1 MTNISID
8 IVYNLLV
15 LKKWRIYME
24 VYLDIVVFQNFI
36 VDMFLLK
43 ITSKIMKLKITTKR
57 LFVSSLLGGIYT
69 VTSVIPAL
77 KFFSKVPFQII
88 MALFMIYLL
97 LGKKPVKT
105 NLKAATVFILLS
117 VLLSGL
123 CVLLILL
130 NCNFSITSSKYLL
143 LDNSIKNIIIS
154 LIIMYFLCDR
164 IVSYF
169 KDRTFV
175 RNYIFNVS
183 FEINRRVISFKGF
196 LDTGNELREPITN
209 LPCILVEKDILKDL
223 QINKEDVYY
232 VPYSAIGIK
241 GKLEGIKIKGIKIE
255 SNEKKFKDVD
265 AIICLCNETLSENRE
280 FNALLSRGII

>member
-1 MTNISID
+1 
-8 IVYNLLV
+8 
-15 LKKWRIYME
+15 ME

>member
-1 MTNISID
+1 
-8 IVYNLLV
+8 
-15 LKKWRIYME
+15 ME

-43 ITSKIMKLKITTKR
+43 ITSKLVKLNVTTKR
-57 LFVSSLLGGIYT
+57 LFVSSLLGGMYT
-69 VTSVIPAL
+69 ITSVVPVL
-77 KFFSKVPFQII
+77 KFFSKLPFQII
-88 MALFMIYLL
+88 MANIMVFLLF
-97 LGKKPVKT
+97 GKNSIRT
-105 NLKAATVFILLS
+105 NLKATTTFILLS

-123 CVLLILL
+123 CVLFILW
-130 NCNFSITSSKYLL
+130 NCNFSITSSKYLF

-164 IVSYF
+164 MVTYF
-169 KDRTFV
+169 KDRTFIK
-175 RNYIFNVS
+175 NYVFNVS
-183 FEINRRVISFKGF
+183 FEINKRKISFKGF

-223 QINKEDVYY
+223 QIKKEDVYY
-232 VPYSAIGIK
+232 IPYSAIGIK

-255 SNEKKFKDVD
+255 SNKKKFKDID
-265 AIICLCNETLSENRE
+265 AIICLCNETLSDNRE

>member
-1 MTNISID
+1 MTKISSN

-15 LKKWRIYME
+15 LKKWRISME
-24 VYLDIVVFQNFI
+24 VYIDVVVFQNFI

-57 LFVSSLLGGIYT
+57 LLVSSLIGGIYT
-69 VTSVIPAL
+69 ITSVIPGL
-77 KFFSKVPFQII
+77 KIFSKVPFQII
-88 MALFMIYLL
+88 MALLMIIVL
-97 LGKKPVKT
+97 LGKNSIKT
-105 NLKAATVFILLS
+105 KLKAASVFILLS

-123 CVLLILL
+123 CVLFILW

-143 LDNSIKNIIIS
+143 FDNSIKNIVIS
-154 LIIMYFLCDR
+154 LILMYFLCDR
-164 IVSYF
+164 IVCYF
-169 KDRTFV
+169 KDRTFLN
-175 RNYIFNVS
+175 NYIFNVS
-183 FEINRRVISFKGF
+183 FEINKRVVSFKGF

-223 QINKEDVYY
+223 PIKKEDVYY

-255 SNEKKFKDVD
+255 SNDKKLKACD
-265 AIICLCNETLSENRE
+265 AIICLCDETLSENRE